1 MINYRFV
8 SQGEY
13 FITSDPDTVLVTS
26 GMTECI
32 AIAFIDKENPNNRL
46 LAHIDGQIL
55 YSDAV
60 ALANLSKIQ
69 EEFKQQTNAQIFSI
83 YLLGG
88 QHNRRNNLILQRTLQ
103 TLGLFATNFTDINQF
118 CADQN
123 QIRHHKGTMF
133 FSKVNPMTANAT
145 LICDSSDNEPNYILY
160 QATAF
165 SPPLSESQLE
175 SGQGLHSATEKEE
188 YALFAKINDE
198 VLKSYPSLAQKFR
211 TSADA
216 QWIDEHRSLISSPG
230 SDTKPSAF

>member
-1 MINYRFV
+1 MVNYRFV

-60 ALANLSKIQ
+60 ALANLSSLQ
-69 EEFKQQTNAQIFSI
+69 VEFKQQTNAESFNI

-88 QHNRRNNLILQRTLQ
+88 QHQRRNNLTLQRTLD
-103 TLGLFATNFTDINQF
+103 TLGLSATNFTDINQF
-118 CADQN
+118 CVDQN
-123 QIRHHKGTMF
+123 QIRHNKGTKF

-145 LICDSSDNEPNYILY
+145 LICESRGEPSYLLY
-160 QATAF
+160 QSKAF

-175 SGQGLHSATEKEE
+175 SGQGLHSTTEKEK

-198 VLKSYPSLAQKFR
+198 VLKSHPSIAQKFR
-211 TSADA
+211 TSADV

-230 SDTKPSAF
+230 SNTKLGAF